1 MEVTTMSAPR
11 KLFSFVIMMLS
22 VTSLFATGSSEVA
35 PAQDVQPDQVFVAAY
50 ANGPGGNGGQPAIP
64 FSSAAGHSALLKLY
78 SPLTI
83 LSKDGSEI
91 VPFAAESWSS
101 NSDQTAWT
109 FRIRQD
115 MRFSDGRQITAHD
128 VKKTAE
134 YVTDP
139 DFKPEN
145 AGDRNL
151 WLNNVVGFSE
161 KLEGSIPELTSVRV
175 VDDYT
180 VEFTLKTP
188 NPRFYA
194 NCYRA
199 YILPT
204 HAMTF
209 PVGDPMMTDWWF
221 SPDEQVSSGPFRVGG
236 FQKDEYLELVPNE
249 YFFLGKPQL
258 DRFIIKF
265 FGGDIT
271 AAVLAIAAGDV
282 MFSYV
287 NFNDL
292 AVLDADEINVF
303 SGSSDVIVFF
313 DLNYN
318 NLPEYWQDIRF
329 RQALMYAIDRQ
340 TIVQQIYKGTAKV
353 YPAIW
358 AHQVAYSDRL
368 NWFEYNPEKAKQL
381 LDDAGINPDDVVI
394 DVQSHAGY
402 NNTLNNA
409 ALQAIQQY
417 LAQIGIDD
425 FSYRFLDVPSWRNL
439 YTKGGDWTIGFRGWG
454 VPLYGAD
461 PYFQMS
467 NAGRQGGD
475 FRGYD
480 FDNNGFPE
488 VLTRVTSAPTNQEY
502 FGALTELNEL
512 HNAQLPVLY
521 MWVETRY
528 GAANTRVRDFHWF
541 PAAGGGPYIDDS
553 HMWYIGQ

>member
-1 MEVTTMSAPR
+1 MSAS
-11 KLFSFVIMMLS
+11 KKFLSFAILMVCAG
-22 VTSLFATGSSEVA
+22 SLVAGGRPEAA
-35 PAQDVQPDQVFVAAY
+35 PARGAQPEQLFIAAY

-64 FSSAAGHSALLKLY
+64 FSSAAGHSSLLKLY
-78 SPLTI
+78 SPLTV

-101 NSDQTAWT
+101 NSDHTVWT

-115 MRFSDGRQITAHD
+115 MKFSDGRQITAHD
-128 VKKTAE
+128 VKNTAE

-139 DFKPEN
+139 AFQPEN

-151 WLNNVVGFSE
+151 WLSNVVGFSE
-161 KLEGSIPELTSVRV
+161 KLEGTIPELTSVRV
-175 VDDYT
+175 TDDYT
-180 VEFTLKTP
+180 IEFALRTP

-194 NCYRA
+194 NSYRA

-204 HAMTF
+204 YATNF
-209 PVGDPMMTDWWF
+209 PVGDPLRSDWWF
-221 SPDEQVSSGPFRVGG
+221 SPTDHISSGPFRVGQ
-236 FQKDEYLELVPNE
+236 FQKDEFLELVPNE
-249 YFFLGKPQL
+249 HFFLGRPKL
-258 DRFIIKF
+258 DRFIIRY

-271 AAVLAIAAGDV
+271 SAVLAMTAGQV

-292 AVLDADEINVF
+292 AVLNADRINVF

-318 NLPEYWQDIRF
+318 NLPDYWQDVRF
-329 RQALMYAIDRQ
+329 RRALMHAIDRQ
-340 TIVQQIYKGTAKV
+340 SIVRQIYQGTAEV

-358 AHQVAYSDRL
+358 SHEVAYSDQL
-368 NWFEYNPEKAKQL
+368 DWFEYNPDRARQL
-381 LDDAGINPDDVVI
+381 MREAGINPADVVI
-394 DVQSHAGY
+394 DIQSHAGY

-417 LAQIGIDD
+417 LAQVGIND
-425 FSYRFLDVPSWRNL
+425 FSYRFLDVPSWRSL
-439 YTKGGDWTIGFRGWG
+439 FTRGGDWTIGYRGWG
-454 VPLYGAD
+454 VNLFGAD

-467 NAGRQGGD
+467 NAGGQGGD

-480 FDNNGFPE
+480 FDGNGFPE
-488 VLTRVTSAPTNQEY
+488 VLSRVTAAPNNEEY
-502 FGALTELNEL
+502 FAALTEMNEL

-528 GAANTRVRDFHWF
+528 GVASTRVRDFHWL

-553 HMWYIGQ
+553 HLWYIGE